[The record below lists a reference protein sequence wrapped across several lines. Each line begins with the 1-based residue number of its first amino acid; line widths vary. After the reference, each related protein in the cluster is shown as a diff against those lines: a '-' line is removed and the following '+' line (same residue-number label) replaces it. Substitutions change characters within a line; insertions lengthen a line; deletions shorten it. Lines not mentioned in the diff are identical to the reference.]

1 MSRAKVS
8 EIARA
13 SLAQGDALGW
23 FDRVYDAA
31 SGDTNAVPWAD
42 LAPNPMLVGWLAKHG
57 WRGEGKRALV
67 VGAGLGDDAELLA
80 AKGAEVVAFDLS
92 PKAIAWAKER
102 WPGTRVAYQV
112 QDLVA
117 LPDAWR
123 GGFDFVFE
131 AYTLQSLPPGS
142 ELRAAATAALAPLL
156 RKDGVLVIV
165 ARGRDTPPRIEE
177 GPPWPLVRAEI
188 DRAGAGLAPLSFE
201 DADDDGTRRFVA
213 AFHARS

>member
-31 SGDTNAVPWAD
+31 SGDTSAVPWAD
-42 LAPNPMLVGWLAKHG
+42 LAPNPMLVRWLAKHG

-92 PKAIAWAKER
+92 PKAIAWAKAR
-102 WPGTRVAYQV
+102 WPDTRVTYQV
-112 QDLVA
+112 QDLLA
-117 LPDAWR
+117 MPEAWR
-123 GGFDFVFE
+123 GTFDFVFE
-131 AYTLQSLPPGS
+131 AYTLQSLPPDS
-142 ELRAAATAALAPLL
+142 ELRAKAIVALAPLL
-156 RKDGVLVIV
+156 SKDGVLSIV

-177 GPPWPLVRAEI
+177 GPPWPLVRADI
-188 DRAGAGLAPLSFE
+188 DRVGAGLAPLSFE
-201 DADDDGTRRFVA
+201 DVDDEGTRRFVA
-213 AFHARS
+213 AFQRRA